1 MGTSVPPELALS
13 AGQKGKYSHPDLQL
27 RLAAIPA
34 PHPCTRLPALL
45 SPQLLGLLGG
55 SAARLAAIP
64 RWCSEDRQG
73 PGSPACLRRGFPAV
87 GPAAHRWAGIAAAPS
102 RVPRAGRSSSSSSFP
117 PQPLWF
123 SAASP
128 RSLALRDPHVSCPPC
143 CFSPSLPSAPQA
155 MCSAP
160 PAPHAAFFH
169 LSPSCTA
176 HIICPSISR
185 RLGLQGFSNSGAPLG
200 PSSAIHP
207 RQWQNSHRLSRGRSK
222 PLMAWEEV
230 EAEQRS
236 HACVQPTLLHSG
248 TTPKP
253 SWLQKSTFVWKHKCY
268 QHEFPITEIQ
278 THFLPYYHVP

>member
-128 RSLALRDPHVSCPPC
+128 RSLALRDPH
-143 CFSPSLPSAPQA
+143 SL
-155 MCSAP
+155 
-160 PAPHAAFFH
+160 
-169 LSPSCTA
+169 L
-176 HIICPSISR
+176 
-185 RLGLQGFSNSGAPLG
+185 
-200 PSSAIHP
+200 
-207 RQWQNSHRLSRGRSK
+207 
-222 PLMAWEEV
+222 
-230 EAEQRS
+230 
-236 HACVQPTLLHSG
+236 PTLLLLPQPAQCPPSNVLSSPSPTRCLFPPLPLLHS
-248 TTPKP
+248 PHHL
-253 SWLQKSTFVWKHKCY
+253 SQHQQKAGAAGLF
-268 QHEFPITEIQ
+268 Q
-278 THFLPYYHVP
+278 